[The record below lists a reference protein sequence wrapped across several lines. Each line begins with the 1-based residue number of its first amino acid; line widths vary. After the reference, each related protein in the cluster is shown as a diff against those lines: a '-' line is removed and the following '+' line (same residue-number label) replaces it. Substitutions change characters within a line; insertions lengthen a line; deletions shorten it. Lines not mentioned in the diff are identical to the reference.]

1 MVSVFRFA
9 RQFDVPSSYWR
20 LAPNI
25 ARENVTGLRKS
36 LVLVFRELTPYS
48 LVFHDV
54 SKESNVFISRD

>member
-1 MVSVFRFA
+1 VVSVVRFA

-25 ARENVTGLRKS
+25 ARENVTDLRKS
-36 LVLVFRELTPYS
+36 LVLAFLDLTPYS

-54 SKESNVFISRD
+54 SKVSHAFISMD